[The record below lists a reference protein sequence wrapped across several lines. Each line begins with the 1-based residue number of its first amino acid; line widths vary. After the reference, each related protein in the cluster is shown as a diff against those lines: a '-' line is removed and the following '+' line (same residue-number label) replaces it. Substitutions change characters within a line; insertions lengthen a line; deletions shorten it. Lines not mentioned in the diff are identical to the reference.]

1 MRLERRQGKL
11 IGGDMTLQE
20 QEARERART
29 GHSLVLTTERLIL
42 RAAVLD
48 DARAIAALINDRR
61 IAGNMVGVP
70 HPYTLQH
77 AKAAIAAAD
86 RKPQFVVAL
95 MDDRV
100 IGGCGLAIHAGHPEL
115 GYWLGVS
122 YWGNGYATEAARA
135 LIDFAFT
142 ALDCTE
148 LRAGAII
155 RNPASRRVLEKCG
168 FQWTGV
174 KLQRIHAI
182 DASVPSDRFRLDC
195 ARWASLRRCGK
206 LSPIA

>member
-1 MRLERRQGKL
+1 LEQRQGTL
-11 IGGDMTLQE
+11 TGGHMTLQE
-20 QEARERART
+20 QEARERDRT
-29 GHSLVLTTERLIL
+29 GHSLVLTAERLML

-48 DARAIAALINDRR
+48 DAAAIAALVNDRR

-77 AKAAIAAAD
+77 AVAAITAAD
-86 RKPQFVVAL
+86 RKPQFVVART
-95 MDDRV
+95 DGRV
-100 IGGCGLAIHAGHPEL
+100 IGGCGLAIHAGYPEL

-142 ALDCTE
+142 ALECTE
-148 LRAGAII
+148 LRAGAIV

-182 DASVPSDRFRLDC
+182 NASVPSDRFRLD
-195 ARWASLRRCGK
+195 RDVWASLRSWGK
-206 LSPIA
+206 LSPTA